1 MDKIFLRLE
10 SNNNLKYTTCIV
22 QYARRLIRS
31 ANSIDPMDNR
41 IALDPSGASPQA
53 CWSVRV
59 TDRRTRLL
67 LWSVSFVSI
76 VRASF
81 DEIFSCRNTR
91 NVDGVCEWKPF
102 RFLPPPRG
110 KVGID
115 REGKRRF
122 SGGRSSHLRYAIE
135 ITIIIIAMINDN

>member
-10 SNNNLKYTTCIV
+10 SNNNLKYITCIV

-31 ANSIDPMDNR
+31 ANSVDPMDNR

-67 LWSVSFVSI
+67 IIIGFVCFDRVCVVWWNIFVQEHAECRRRLRVKTFSF
-76 VRASF
+76 SF
-81 DEIFSCRNTR
+81 
-91 NVDGVCEWKPF
+91 
-102 RFLPPPRG
+102 PPRG
-110 KVGID
+110 EKSESTVRG
-115 REGKRRF
+115 REDFPGDVRRV
-122 SGGRSSHLRYAIE
+122 YV
-135 ITIIIIAMINDN
+135 TQ